1 MKATVLSIQNRIAL
15 LKSRGEE
22 NGNIIAKLERK
33 LLRLVKES
41 K

>member
-1 MKATVLSIQNRIAL
+1 MKATELSIKNRIAL

-33 LLRLVKES
+33 LRSLAQENE
-41 K
+41 